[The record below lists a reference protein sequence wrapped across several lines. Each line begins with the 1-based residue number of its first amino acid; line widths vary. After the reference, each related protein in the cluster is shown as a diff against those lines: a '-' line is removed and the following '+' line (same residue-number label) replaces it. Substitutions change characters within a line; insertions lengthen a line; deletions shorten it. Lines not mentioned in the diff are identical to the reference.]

1 MAGVRNG
8 TTRHQASWRVPMRS
22 SKPSRGTPAPR
33 WRSRPSSASGGAIER
48 VWRGHVYEREVGP
61 SDLLDVPEAAAALGL
76 RHVFSGYRAIGD
88 GRLEAIQR
96 GRDILVPLAAIKA
109 YLKHEASRPGR
120 KGWRRLR
127 D

>member
-1 MAGVRNG
+1 MGRRR
-8 TTRHQASWRVPMRS
+8 TRRPEANR
-22 SKPSRGTPAPR
+22 PR
-33 WRSRPSSASGGAIER
+33 ITFYWDNPPGPASGGAIER

-61 SDLLDVPEAAAALGL
+61 SDLLDVPEAAAALGV
-76 RHVFSGYRAIGD
+76 RHVFSVYRAIWD

-120 KGWRRLR
+120 KGRRRLR